1 MKRKKVLPTMALAMA
16 LGVAGPATL
25 AQSDPS
31 QTPPPDQTSPSTTPS
46 DHTTPTTPT
55 TPTTTPS
62 TAPSTYDM
70 PHESG
75 GSAAG
80 WLGLLGLIGLF
91 GLKRRTYEVREP
103 RREMA
108 PGLR

>member
-1 MKRKKVLPTMALAMA
+1 MKSKKVLPTMALAVA
-16 LGVAGPATL
+16 LGAVAPATL

-31 QTPPPDQTSPSTTPS
+31 QPPPPDQTSPSTTPS
-46 DHTTPTTPT
+46 DRTTPPPSDRSTTPA
-55 TPTTTPS
+55 P
-62 TAPSTYDM
+62 APSHDGMTS
-70 PHESG
+70 HESS

-91 GLKRRTYEVREP
+91 GLKRRTSEAREP